1 MIKKKNAIKSLE
13 EQIHSLKEDITS
25 NLNNKE
31 NISEHT
37 IRNCQGK
44 HQTQSTLH
52 TKVKMTIDAINQR
65 KATSVRTLLKMY
77 RINEQMIP
85 RIMKQ

>member
-44 HQTQSTLH
+44 H
-52 TKVKMTIDAINQR
+52 KVLFVQK
-65 KATSVRTLLKMY
+65 
-77 RINEQMIP
+77 
-85 RIMKQ
+85 